1 MTDSVSTI
9 NGKKQIGT
17 YNKETRTYSIGG
29 AMQELIDSVQG
40 LHDRFGFS
48 EVDGD
53 LVDVLRRR
61 LPLMVEELGEFAKA
75 LNHGNTDAAC
85 EEVVDMAFI
94 VLGYLITIEAYGRS
108 RVAQVIAKNDA
119 KRPETHS
126 VKGDKPVARN

>member
-1 MTDSVSTI
+1 
-9 NGKKQIGT
+9 
-17 YNKETRTYSIGG
+17 
-29 AMQELIDSVQG
+29 MQELIDSVQG

-126 VKGDKPVARN
+126 VIGDKPVARN